1 MDKKPDFTDE
11 LWNAY
16 LATKYRAS
24 TPLSEITIEIDKHH
38 AERDGLF

>member
-16 LATKYRAS
+16 LATEYRAS
-24 TPLSEITIEIDKHH
+24 TPNREINVQID
-38 AERDGLF
+38 